1 MNVCTQVKEQRG
13 LTSLRNA
20 ENSSNCWK
28 KTPAGSPWHAT
39 GRPYMEK
46 RLLLVLLAFALFALG
61 FFIHSH
67 GGLPNWL
74 PR

>member
-1 MNVCTQVKEQRG
+1 
-13 LTSLRNA
+13 
-20 ENSSNCWK
+20 
-28 KTPAGSPWHAT
+28 
-39 GRPYMEK
+39 MEK
-46 RLLLVLLAFALFALG
+46 RLLLVLLAFALFTLG